1 MGAKKLAV
9 LDVGSDVITLA
20 MQDSRYHDNL
30 LFKAS
35 AEYEGYQDGKFL
47 DLENLYNAV
56 VGLVKKY
63 KDTTFCELKE
73 LIVGV
78 PAEFTT
84 VICKTVHSDY
94 SQPHKITQR
103 DIDMLFEQGNTYG
116 SNPDYFALNCSPV
129 YYVLDNGKRT
139 PEAPVGQ
146 ITKGL
151 ASFASYVLGEKYYQ
165 EVFDAFGQ
173 ALGIK
178 FLYTSSLLAELM
190 FAIPIE
196 ARDEGIILVD
206 SGYIST
212 GVAYAKGDGILYS
225 RAFSLGSGNVAG
237 DIAIC
242 LEIPF
247 EIALELTKKL
257 NLNLEPEAGDVYTLT
272 HGGETYNF
280 NIRDINEIA
289 ACRVQDIA
297 EQIKRVIESSTYEIP
312 ENTRIL
318 LTGSGLTIGGAR
330 EIVEKVTGH
339 RASYNVSEAI
349 LNLNKPGNCSLV
361 GLLLYQRSKLPY
373 KAESKLN
380 QWIKKLHAWTSGRKK

>member
-1 MGAKKLAV
+1 MGVKKQAV
-9 LDVGSDVITLA
+9 LDVGSDIITLA
-20 MQDSRYHDNL
+20 MQDSKYNDNL

-35 AEYEGYQDGKFL
+35 AEYDGYQDGKFL
-47 DLENLYNAV
+47 DIESLYNAV
-56 VGLVKKY
+56 VELIKKF

-73 LIVGV
+73 VIVGV

-84 VICKTVHSDY
+84 VVCKTVHSDY

-103 DIDMLFEQGNTYG
+103 DIDLLFEQGNTYAG
-116 SNPDYFALNCSPV
+116 NPDYFALNCSPV
-129 YYVLDNGKRT
+129 YYVLDNGKRM

-151 ASFASYVLGEKYYQ
+151 ASLASYVLGEKYFQ
-165 EVFDAFGQ
+165 EVFDTFGQ
-173 ALGIK
+173 ALGVR

-190 FAIPIE
+190 FAVPTE
-196 ARDEGIILVD
+196 ARDEGVVIVD

-225 RAFSLGSGNVAG
+225 RAFSLGGGNVAG
-237 DIAIC
+237 DLAIC
-242 LEIPF
+242 MGIPF
-247 EIALELTKKL
+247 ENAVELAKKI
-257 NLNLEPEAGDVYTLT
+257 NLNLEPEANDVYTLSY
-272 HGGETYNF
+272 GGETYRYG
-280 NIRDINEIA
+280 IREVNEIA

-297 EQIKRVIESSTYEIP
+297 EQIKRVIESSTYDIP

-330 EIVEKVTGH
+330 EIVEKVTGL

-349 LNLNKPGNCSLV
+349 LNLNKPGNCPLV
-361 GLLLYQRSKLPY
+361 GLLLYQRSRLPQ
-373 KAESKLN
+373 KAESRWNKI
-380 QWIKKLHAWTSGRKK
+380 IKKMQALASGRKK